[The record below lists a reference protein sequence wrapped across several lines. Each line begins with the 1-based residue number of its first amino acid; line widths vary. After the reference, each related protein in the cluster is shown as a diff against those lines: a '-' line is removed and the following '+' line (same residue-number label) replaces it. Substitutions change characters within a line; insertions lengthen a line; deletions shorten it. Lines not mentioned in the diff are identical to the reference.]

1 MSKHVTRL
9 KANAV
14 VYFKELTVTVVGE
27 CCLTHRSRISNKC
40 SVGVRSLEVWRPQHM
55 IGITFTRQTPFSTR
69 VLWMWMRMRM
79 RMLSSW
85 KIHLP
90 SVQLLNWFTIAFPK
104 GTSLPKQYPHT
115 KYLPSIKELLISFV
129 SLFRA
134 QNMTVDRLVSFKR
147 NRNLHLTWR
156 HFLDSISLAWCCCDE
171 LKSRMNSAWKET
183 HYTEVKSFGPVCVC
197 FRCKGSCGHPEA
209 DLHAAGA
216 TVDASD
222 ELPVCHLLPVSLPP
236 HWPPRTQARGSVCSA
251 FSFFLLFLPAVLVV
265 RHFGHVLL

>member
-183 HYTEVKSFGPVCVC
+183 HYTEVKSFGPVCV
-197 FRCKGSCGHPEA
+197 FQVQRLMRTSWSWSPRCWCYSWCEWWAPR
-209 DLHAAGA
+209 LPSSSSLSS
-216 TVDASD
+216 AS
-222 ELPVCHLLPVSLPP
+222 LTAPNPGKRLCLL
-236 HWPPRTQARGSVCSA
+236 CIFFFSA
-251 FSFFLLFLPAVLVV
+251 FFSQQCWW
-265 RHFGHVLL
+265 